1 MKINVNYY
9 YNQKFLPTKRHR
21 NIRERQIE
29 DVISVSVTELTAD
42 VFPIAFIVHDM
53 KSVQNGMTSYEDYR
67 SDKCDFRMF
76 SEEIRTYKGKLYKPV
91 RITHG
96 AAISTVFEDESY
108 VIHNLEWMARRD
120 WSVDDGNEFSE
131 DSVIKN
137 ENKKE
142 VRQMLRNAAK
152 HYIYFDGKFWSV
164 CGEPRYN
171 ITTFGL
177 GHNHGGT
184 GFFIEYGY
192 NSNISNENY
201 FSALQRDE
209 AIAYGKSV
217 ALGRGDTESV
227 DRIGIY
233 DVIDVLMPE
242 MVKVNPKRQCGT
254 GSEFMNVMES
264 VIKNS
269 SNPNEAGLLC
279 VALAMAS
286 MQRT

>member
-1 MKINVNYY
+1 MKIDVDYY
-9 YNQKFLPTKRHR
+9 YTQKFLPTKRHKK
-21 NIRERQIE
+21 IRKRQIK
-29 DVISVSVTELTAD
+29 DTISVSVTELTAD
-42 VFPIAFIVHDM
+42 VFPVVFIVHDM
-53 KSVQNGMTSYEDYR
+53 RSVQEGMASYEDYR
-67 SDKCDFRMF
+67 SDKCDFCMF

-131 DSVIKN
+131 DSVVRN

-192 NSNISNENY
+192 NPNISYKNY

-217 ALGRGDTESV
+217 ALARGDTESV

-233 DVIDVLMPE
+233 NMIEVIMPE
-242 MVKVNPKRQCGT
+242 LVKVKPNKQHGN
-254 GSEFMNVMES
+254 GNDFINAMENV
-264 VIKNS
+264 INNS
-269 SNPNEAGLLC
+269 DSQAEAGIMC
-279 VALAMAS
+279 IALAMAG
-286 MQRT
+286 M

>member
-1 MKINVNYY
+1 MKFNVNYY

-42 VFPIAFIVHDM
+42 VFPVAFIVHDM
-53 KSVQNGMTSYEDYR
+53 QSVQEGMTSYEDYR
-67 SDKCDFRMF
+67 SEKCDFRMF
-76 SEEIRTYKGKLYKPV
+76 AEEIRTYKGKLYTPV

-96 AAISTVFEDESY
+96 AAISTIFEDVNY
-108 VIHNLEWMARRD
+108 VIDNLEWMTRKN
-120 WSVDDGNEFSE
+120 WYCDDGKEFSE
-131 DSVIKN
+131 SSVIV
-137 ENKKE
+137 EDNKKE
-142 VRQMLRNAAK
+142 ICQMLRKSAK
-152 HYIYFDGKFWSV
+152 KYIYFDGKFWSV

-192 NSNISNENY
+192 NPNISKKNY
-201 FSALQRDE
+201 FNALQRDE

-227 DRIGIY
+227 DRLGKY
-233 DVIDVLMPE
+233 DNIEVIMPE
-242 MVKVNPKRQCGT
+242 MVKVNPNKQHGNGC
-254 GSEFMNVMES
+254 EFMNMMES
-264 VIKNS
+264 VISNS
-269 SNPNEAGLLC
+269 SSKNEAGILC

-286 MQRT
+286 V

>member
-53 KSVQNGMTSYEDYR
+53 KSVQKGMTSYEDYR

-120 WSVDDGNEFSE
+120 WRVDDGDEFSE

-142 VRQMLRNAAK
+142 KRQMLRNAAK

-192 NSNISNENY
+192 NPNISYKNY

-217 ALGRGDTESV
+217 ALARGDTESV

-233 DVIDVLMPE
+233 NMIEVIMPE
-242 MVKVNPKRQCGT
+242 LVKVK
-254 GSEFMNVMES
+254 
-264 VIKNS
+264 
-269 SNPNEAGLLC
+269 PNGKC
-279 VALAMAS
+279 H
-286 MQRT
+286 

>member
-1 MKINVNYY
+1 MKIDVDYY
-9 YNQKFLPTKRHR
+9 YTQRFLPTKRHKK
-21 NIRERQIE
+21 IRKRQIK
-29 DVISVSVTELTAD
+29 DTISVSVTELTAD
-42 VFPIAFIVHDM
+42 VFPVVFIVHDM
-53 KSVQNGMTSYEDYR
+53 RSVQEGMASYEDYR
-67 SDKCDFRMF
+67 SDKCDFCMF

-131 DSVIKN
+131 DSVVKN

-184 GFFIEYGY
+184 GFFIEYEY
-192 NSNISNENY
+192 NHNISYKNY

-217 ALGRGDTESV
+217 ALARGDTESI
-227 DRIGIY
+227 DGMGDD

-264 VIKNS
+264 VIRNS
-269 SNPNEAGLLC
+269 SSQNEAGIMC
-279 VALAMAS
+279 IALAMAG
-286 MQRT
+286 M